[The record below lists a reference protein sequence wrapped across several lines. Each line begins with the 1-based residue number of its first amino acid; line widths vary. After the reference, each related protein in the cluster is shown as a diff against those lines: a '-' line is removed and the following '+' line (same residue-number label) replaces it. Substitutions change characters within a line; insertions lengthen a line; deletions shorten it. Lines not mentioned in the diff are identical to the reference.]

1 MPAKAKPPRKA
12 RRLPAH
18 AAAPGPVR
26 ARRAAKGAAG
36 PAAKKA
42 ATEGKVDGKKPPA
55 ATPAADKADKA
66 TGKRGLKKGSRK
78 PPSAAGHAAATAAEP
93 SADVPAAALAPT
105 AAPPPSGPPAKRR
118 ATAQSL
124 AAGQRD
130 ISVSEFF
137 AKNRH
142 LLGFDSPRKALLTSV
157 KEAVD
162 NSLDACEEAGIL
174 PEIWV
179 HIEQVGE
186 SGNRFRMS
194 VQDNGPGIVSK
205 QIPLIFGK
213 LLYGSKFHRLRMS
226 RGQQGIGISAAGMY
240 GVLTTG
246 KPVKIISKID
256 AKHAAHYSELR
267 IDTKTNQP
275 EILNGKGDGVD
286 IPAGKGGA
294 ELMKKHSIEWVA
306 ENDRGESIE
315 HGTRVTIEMEAKFQ
329 RGRGSVEE
337 YLEQTAISNPHARI
351 HFQGPD
357 GPERILER
365 STNDLPP
372 EPKEIKPHPYGV
384 ELGRLVTMLQEQPR
398 LTLSQFLVQSFSRV
412 SHGTAKKICD
422 TAKLS
427 PRVTAGKLGRGEA
440 DALFKAV
447 QDTKIPPPATD
458 CVVPIG
464 EQRLLAGLRQVVPG
478 EFFTAA
484 TRPPSVYR
492 GNPFVIEAALAFGG
506 GPSAQKVSLEG
517 LSELAG
523 ESDARSLRQFLTTT
537 FAGMSGEGADKIL
550 EEAKLAPR
558 QSPAR
563 LTKQALA
570 ALHGA
575 MQHVNVDE
583 GQSMTVLRYAN
594 RVPLQFQPA
603 ACAVT
608 QTILSTNWRSYG
620 LSQSRGSLPTGP
632 VTTMVHVASVWVP
645 FTSESKEAIAS
656 YPEIQKEIR
665 LALQAVGRKLGMYLR
680 RRLRVA
686 QEGQRRS
693 IFLRYLKE
701 VATAVSSINGL
712 DRDELYDKLLAVAKR
727 KTAEADVKLDDR
739 GRPIQEQEEDL
750 ELGDNCIIVPQ
761 GPAAPPAAPP
771 PDAAA
776 APATQGRRSR
786 RKPIAVT
793 LGDPDGGGAAVE
805 AAPTKQR
812 RKPPRRGRKAG

>member
-1 MPAKAKPPRKA
+1 MATKTPRPKSKPKS
-12 RRLPAH
+12 
-18 AAAPGPVR
+18 
-26 ARRAAKGAAG
+26 AAKTGKPLKAPPEETPAIAAE
-36 PAAKKA
+36 A
-42 ATEGKVDGKKPPA
+42 PPA
-55 ATPAADKADKA
+55 AVTSGKA
-66 TGKRGLKKGSRK
+66 
-78 PPSAAGHAAATAAEP
+78 
-93 SADVPAAALAPT
+93 
-105 AAPPPSGPPAKRR
+105 PAKRR
-118 ATAQSL
+118 ATAQTL

-179 HIEQVGE
+179 HIEPVGD
-186 SGNRFRMS
+186 SVSRYRMG
-194 VQDNGPGIVSK
+194 VQDNGPGIVRK

-246 KPVKIISKID
+246 KPVKIISKTG
-256 AKHAAHYSELR
+256 AKDAAHYYELR

-275 EILNGKGDGVD
+275 EILNGKGEGVD
-286 IPAGKGGA
+286 IPTGKGRD

-306 ENDRGESIE
+306 ENDRGEAID

-365 STNDLPP
+365 STDDLPP

-384 ELGRLVTMLQEQPR
+384 ELGRLVTMLQEHPK
-398 LTLSQFLVQSFSRV
+398 LTLAQFLTQSFSRV
-412 SHGTAKKICD
+412 SHSTAKRLCD
-422 TAKLS
+422 LAKLS
-427 PRVTAGKLGRGEA
+427 TRVTTGKLGRGEA
-440 DALFKAV
+440 DALYKAI
-447 QDTKIPPPATD
+447 QETKIPPPATD

-492 GNPFVIEAALAFGG
+492 GNPFVIEAALAYGG
-506 GPSAQKVSLEG
+506 GPSVQKVTLEA
-517 LSELAG
+517 LTELAG

-537 FAGMSGEGADKIL
+537 FTGMGGEAADKIL
-550 EEAKLAPR
+550 AESELAPR
-558 QSPAR
+558 QSPSKLKKA
-563 LTKQALA
+563 ALE

-575 MQHVNVDE
+575 MQHVNVDD

-594 RVPLQFQPA
+594 RVPLQFQHA

-620 LSQSRGSLPTGP
+620 LSQSRGSLPSGP

-665 LALQAVGRKLGMYLR
+665 LALQAVGRKLGMYMR

-693 IFLRYLKE
+693 IFLRYLGE
-701 VATAVSSINGL
+701 VASAVSVINGV
-712 DRDELYDKLLAVAKR
+712 DRDKLFEQLLAVAKK

-739 GRPIQEQEEDL
+739 GKPIEEEDDL
-750 ELGDNCIIVPQ
+750 DLGDNCIIVPQ
-761 GPAAPPAAPP
+761 ALPGTDAEEKQPAK
-771 PDAAA
+771 
-776 APATQGRRSR
+776 RKR
-786 RKPIAVT
+786 RK
-793 LGDPDGGGAAVE
+793 
-805 AAPTKQR
+805 
-812 RKPPRRGRKAG
+812 

>member
-1 MPAKAKPPRKA
+1 MATTAPKSRKARTAPPAAAPAAAAKAAEPAPAASPAKA
-12 RRLPAH
+12 
-18 AAAPGPVR
+18 
-26 ARRAAKGAAG
+26 
-36 PAAKKA
+36 
-42 ATEGKVDGKKPPA
+42 AT
-55 ATPAADKADKA
+55 
-66 TGKRGLKKGSRK
+66 
-78 PPSAAGHAAATAAEP
+78 
-93 SADVPAAALAPT
+93 
-105 AAPPPSGPPAKRR
+105 KRR

-179 HIEQVGE
+179 RIEQVGE
-186 SGNRFRMS
+186 SGSRYRMS

-256 AKHAAHYSELR
+256 AKHPAHYSELR

-294 ELMKKHSIEWVA
+294 ELMRKHSIEWVA
-306 ENDRGESIE
+306 ENDKGETLE

-337 YLEQTAISNPHARI
+337 YLAQTAISNPHARI
-351 HFQGPD
+351 HFQGPESVEQIFD
-357 GPERILER
+357 R
-365 STNDLPP
+365 STDDLPP

-384 ELGRLVTMLQEQPR
+384 ELGRLVTMLQEHPK
-398 LTLSQFLVQSFSRV
+398 LTLAQFLTQSFSRV

-427 PRVTAGKLGRGEA
+427 TRVTTGKLGRGEA
-440 DALFKAV
+440 DALYKAV
-447 QDTKIPPPATD
+447 QETKIPPPATD

-484 TRPPSVYR
+484 TRPPAVYR
-492 GNPFVIEAALAFGG
+492 GNPFVIEAALAYGG
-506 GPSAQKVSLEG
+506 GVAAQKISREG
-517 LSELAG
+517 LGELAA

-537 FAGMSGEGADKIL
+537 FSGLGTEAADRIL
-550 EEAKLAPR
+550 AEAQLAPR
-558 QSPAR
+558 QSPAK
-563 LTKQALA
+563 LKKQQLDM
-570 ALHGA
+570 LHGA
-575 MQHVNVDE
+575 MQNVSVEE
-583 GQSMTVLRYAN
+583 GQSMNVLRYAN

-620 LSQSRGSLPTGP
+620 LSQSRGSLPGGP
-632 VTTMVHVASVWVP
+632 VTAMVHVASVWVP

-665 LALQAVGRKLGMYLR
+665 LALQAVGRKLGMYMR

-701 VATAVSSINGL
+701 VAAAVSVINGI
-712 DRDELYDKLLAVAKR
+712 DREKLYEQLLAVAKR

-739 GRPIQEQEEDL
+739 GRPIQEEEDL

-761 GPAAPPAAPP
+761 VVPGGAAEPHPEPADPS
-771 PDAAA
+771 A
-776 APATQGRRSR
+776 APAR
-786 RKPIAVT
+786 
-793 LGDPDGGGAAVE
+793 
-805 AAPTKQR
+805 
-812 RKPPRRGRKAG
+812 RRGRKTAEPASEPRTPQKRGRGGRPAPTEPAALAPRPAKGSRGGRPRRKR

>member
-1 MPAKAKPPRKA
+1 
-12 RRLPAH
+12 
-18 AAAPGPVR
+18 
-26 ARRAAKGAAG
+26 
-36 PAAKKA
+36 
-42 ATEGKVDGKKPPA
+42 
-55 ATPAADKADKA
+55 
-66 TGKRGLKKGSRK
+66 
-78 PPSAAGHAAATAAEP
+78 
-93 SADVPAAALAPT
+93 
-105 AAPPPSGPPAKRR
+105 
-118 ATAQSL
+118 
-124 AAGQRD
+124 
-130 ISVSEFF
+130 
-137 AKNRH
+137 
-142 LLGFDSPRKALLTSV
+142 
-157 KEAVD
+157 
-162 NSLDACEEAGIL
+162 
-174 PEIWV
+174 
-179 HIEQVGE
+179 
-186 SGNRFRMS
+186 MS

-306 ENDRGESIE
+306 ENDRGEPIE

-337 YLEQTAISNPHARI
+337 YLEQTAIANPHARI

-365 STNDLPP
+365 SSDDLPP

-384 ELGRLVTMLQEQPR
+384 ELGRLVTMLQEHPK
-398 LTLSQFLVQSFSRV
+398 LTLAQFLTQSFSRV

-427 PRVTAGKLGRGEA
+427 PRVTTGKLGRGEA
-440 DALFKAV
+440 DALYKTI
-447 QDTKIPPPATD
+447 QETKIPPPATD

-492 GNPFVIEAALAFGG
+492 GNPFVIEAALAYGG
-506 GPSAQKVSLEG
+506 GPSAQRITREG
-517 LSELAG
+517 LGELAG

-537 FAGMSGEGADKIL
+537 FTGMGGEAADKIIA
-550 EEAKLAPR
+550 EAELAPR
-558 QSPAR
+558 QSPSK
-563 LTKQALA
+563 LKKQQLD

-594 RVPLQFQPA
+594 RVPLQFQHA

-608 QTILSTNWRSYG
+608 QTILATNWRSYG
-620 LSQSRGSLPTGP
+620 LSQSRGSLPSGP
-632 VTTMVHVASVWVP
+632 VTVMVHVASVWVP

-665 LALQAVGRKLGMYLR
+665 LALQAVGRKLGMYMR

-693 IFLRYLKE
+693 IFLRYLGE
-701 VATAVSSINGL
+701 VAAAVSTINGA
-712 DRDELYDKLLAVAKR
+712 DKAKLYEQLLAVAKR

-739 GRPIQEQEEDL
+739 GKPIEDEEEL
-750 ELGDNCIIVPQ
+750 ELGDNCIIVPPTVP
-761 GPAAPPAAPP
+761 G
-771 PDAAA
+771 AAA
-776 APATQGRRSR
+776 AVGAEPQTAAGKPDRKRGRREK
-786 RKPIAVT
+786 KP
-793 LGDPDGGGAAVE
+793 PPQR
-805 AAPTKQR
+805 PTKLAEKAPKKR
-812 RKPPRRGRKAG
+812 TAKPGRKSR

>member
-1 MPAKAKPPRKA
+1 MAKSTKPPKKTPAKPPKEA
-12 RRLPAH
+12 
-18 AAAPGPVR
+18 AAAP
-26 ARRAAKGAAG
+26 ASADGAAVAES
-36 PAAKKA
+36 PA
-42 ATEGKVDGKKPPA
+42 KPPA
-55 ATPAADKADKA
+55 
-66 TGKRGLKKGSRK
+66 
-78 PPSAAGHAAATAAEP
+78 TAAKP
-93 SADVPAAALAPT
+93 L
-105 AAPPPSGPPAKRR
+105 AKRR
-118 ATAQSL
+118 ATAQTL

-179 HIEQVGE
+179 HIEQVGD
-186 SGNRFRMS
+186 SGSRYRMG

-256 AKHAAHYSELR
+256 AKHTAHYSELR

-275 EILNGKGDGVD
+275 EILNGKGEGVD

-306 ENDRGESIE
+306 ENDKGDAIE

-337 YLEQTAISNPHARI
+337 YLEQTAISNPHARL

-365 STNDLPP
+365 STDDLPP

-384 ELGRLVTMLQEQPR
+384 ELGRLVTMLQEHPKF
-398 LTLSQFLVQSFSRV
+398 TLAQFLTQSFSRV

-422 TAKLS
+422 IAKLS
-427 PRVTAGKLGRGEA
+427 TRVTTGKLGRGEA
-440 DALFKAV
+440 DALFKAI
-447 QDTKIPPPATD
+447 QDIKIPPPATD

-464 EQRLLAGLRQVVPG
+464 EQRLLAGIRQVVPG

-484 TRPPSVYR
+484 TRPPGVYR
-492 GNPFVIEAALAFGG
+492 GNPFVIEASLAYGG
-506 GPSAQKVSLEG
+506 GPSAQKISLDA
-517 LSELAG
+517 LVELAG
-523 ESDARSLRQFLTTT
+523 DSDARSLRQFLTTT
-537 FAGMSGEGADKIL
+537 FSGLGGEAADKIL
-550 EEAKLAPR
+550 DEAKLAPR
-558 QSPAR
+558 QSPSK
-563 LTKQALA
+563 LKKPELQ

-575 MQHVNVDE
+575 MQHVNADE
-583 GQSMTVLRYAN
+583 GQNMTVLRYAN

-620 LSQSRGSLPTGP
+620 LSQSRGSLPSGP
-632 VTTMVHVASVWVP
+632 VTVMVHVASVWVP

-665 LALQAVGRKLGMYLR
+665 LALQAVGRNLGMYLR

-701 VATAVSSINGL
+701 VAGAVSVINGV
-712 DRDELYDKLLAVAKR
+712 DREKLYEQLLAVAKK

-739 GRPIQEQEEDL
+739 GKPIVDEEEL

-761 GPAAPPAAPP
+761 TVPGLSG
-771 PDAAA
+771 AAA
-776 APATQGRRSR
+776 DADAEGDADE
-786 RKPIAVT
+786 KPT
-793 LGDPDGGGAAVE
+793 
-805 AAPTKQR
+805 
-812 RKPPRRGRKAG
+812 RGRKKKTAARGRK

>member
-1 MPAKAKPPRKA
+1 MVKTATRPQAAGKKSGKTKSVQAPAADSAAAAVDQVHVAPAKA
-12 RRLPAH
+12 
-18 AAAPGPVR
+18 
-26 ARRAAKGAAG
+26 
-36 PAAKKA
+36 
-42 ATEGKVDGKKPPA
+42 
-55 ATPAADKADKA
+55 
-66 TGKRGLKKGSRK
+66 
-78 PPSAAGHAAATAAEP
+78 
-93 SADVPAAALAPT
+93 
-105 AAPPPSGPPAKRR
+105 PAKRR
-118 ATAQSL
+118 ATAQTL

-179 HIEQVGE
+179 RLEEVGD
-186 SGNRFRMS
+186 SGTRYRMS

-256 AKHAAHYSELR
+256 AKHPAHYSELR

-294 ELMKKHSIEWVA
+294 ELMKKHSIEWVG
-306 ENDRGESIE
+306 ENDQGEPIE

-337 YLEQTAISNPHARI
+337 YLEQTAIANPHARL

-357 GPERILER
+357 GAERLLER
-365 STNDLPP
+365 SSDDLPP

-384 ELGRLVTMLQEQPR
+384 ELGRLVTMLQEHPK
-398 LTLSQFLVQSFSRV
+398 LTLAQFLTQSFSRV

-422 TAKLS
+422 ISKLS
-427 PRVTAGKLGRGEA
+427 TRVTTGKFGRGEA
-440 DALFKAV
+440 DALFKAI
-447 QDTKIPPPATD
+447 QETKIPPPATD

-484 TRPPSVYR
+484 TRPPAVYR
-492 GNPFVIEAALAFGG
+492 GNPFVIEAALAYGG
-506 GPSAQKVSLEG
+506 GTSAQKITREG
-517 LSELAG
+517 LSELAS
-523 ESDARSLRQFLTTT
+523 ESDARSLRQFHTTT
-537 FAGMSGEGADKIL
+537 FSGMGGEAADKIL
-550 EEAKLAPR
+550 TAAQLVPR
-558 QSPAR
+558 QSPSK
-563 LTKQALA
+563 LKKPQLD

-575 MQHVNVDE
+575 MQHVNADD
-583 GQSMTVLRYAN
+583 GQSMNVLRYAN

-608 QTILSTNWRSYG
+608 QMILSTNWRSYG
-620 LSQSRGSLPTGP
+620 LSQSRGSLPSGP
-632 VTTMVHVASVWVP
+632 VTVMVHVASVWVP
-645 FTSESKEAIAS
+645 FTSESKEAVAS

-665 LALQAVGRKLGMYLR
+665 LALQAVGRKLGMYMR

-686 QEGQRRS
+686 KEGQRRS
-693 IFLRYLKE
+693 IFLRYLGE
-701 VATAVSSINGL
+701 VAAAVSQINGV
-712 DRDELYDKLLAVAKR
+712 DKEKLYEQLLAVAKK
-727 KTAEADVKLDDR
+727 KTAEADMKLDDR
-739 GRPIQEQEEDL
+739 GRPIEDEEEL

-761 GPAAPPAAPP
+761 VIPGQAEPGAA
-771 PDAAA
+771 DG
-776 APATQGRRSR
+776 ATKTTTAKGRKSRIARIDDGESVGTKPRGADKGAKRQAKKPGKRRS
-786 RKPIAVT
+786 
-793 LGDPDGGGAAVE
+793 E
-805 AAPTKQR
+805 
-812 RKPPRRGRKAG
+812 RG

>member
-1 MPAKAKPPRKA
+1 
-12 RRLPAH
+12 
-18 AAAPGPVR
+18 
-26 ARRAAKGAAG
+26 
-36 PAAKKA
+36 
-42 ATEGKVDGKKPPA
+42 
-55 ATPAADKADKA
+55 
-66 TGKRGLKKGSRK
+66 
-78 PPSAAGHAAATAAEP
+78 
-93 SADVPAAALAPT
+93 
-105 AAPPPSGPPAKRR
+105 
-118 ATAQSL
+118 
-124 AAGQRD
+124 
-130 ISVSEFF
+130 
-137 AKNRH
+137 
-142 LLGFDSPRKALLTSV
+142 
-157 KEAVD
+157 
-162 NSLDACEEAGIL
+162 
-174 PEIWV
+174 
-179 HIEQVGE
+179 
-186 SGNRFRMS
+186 
-194 VQDNGPGIVSK
+194 
-205 QIPLIFGK
+205 
-213 LLYGSKFHRLRMS
+213 MS

-306 ENDRGESIE
+306 ENDRGEPVE

-337 YLEQTAISNPHARI
+337 YLEQTAIANPHARI

-365 STNDLPP
+365 SSEDLPP

-384 ELGRLVTMLQEQPR
+384 ELGRLVTMLQEHPK
-398 LTLSQFLVQSFSRV
+398 LTLAQFLTQSFSRV

-422 TAKLS
+422 SAKLS
-427 PRVTAGKLGRGEA
+427 TRVTTGKLGRGEA
-440 DALFKAV
+440 DAVYKAI
-447 QDTKIPPPATD
+447 QETKIPPPATD

-492 GNPFVIEAALAFGG
+492 GNPFVIEAALAYGG
-506 GPSAQKVSLEG
+506 GPSAQRITREALG
-517 LSELAG
+517 ELAG

-537 FAGMSGEGADKIL
+537 FTGMGGEAADKIL
-550 EEAKLAPR
+550 AEAELAPR
-558 QSPAR
+558 QSPAK
-563 LTKQALA
+563 LKKQQLD

-594 RVPLQFQPA
+594 RVPLQFQHA

-620 LSQSRGSLPTGP
+620 LSQSRGSLPSGP
-632 VTTMVHVASVWVP
+632 VTAMVHVASVWVP

-665 LALQAVGRKLGMYLR
+665 LALQAVGRKLGMYMR

-693 IFLRYLKE
+693 IFLRYLGE
-701 VATAVSSINGL
+701 VAAAVSTINGA
-712 DRDELYDKLLAVAKR
+712 DKAKLYEQLLAVAKR

-739 GRPIQEQEEDL
+739 GRPIEDEEEL
-750 ELGDNCIIVPQ
+750 ELGDNCIIVPPP
-761 GPAAPPAAPP
+761 GTEPAP
-771 PDAAA
+771 AA
-776 APATQGRRSR
+776 APTAATDDADHGRAR
-786 RKPIAVT
+786 RAKKPAGKRT
-793 LGDPDGGGAAVE
+793 AKTP
-805 AAPTKQR
+805 
-812 RKPPRRGRKAG
+812 RKTRP

>member
-1 MPAKAKPPRKA
+1 MAKSTKPPKKTPAKPPKEA
-12 RRLPAH
+12 
-18 AAAPGPVR
+18 AAAP
-26 ARRAAKGAAG
+26 ASADGAAVAES
-36 PAAKKA
+36 PA
-42 ATEGKVDGKKPPA
+42 KPPA
-55 ATPAADKADKA
+55 
-66 TGKRGLKKGSRK
+66 
-78 PPSAAGHAAATAAEP
+78 TAAKP
-93 SADVPAAALAPT
+93 L
-105 AAPPPSGPPAKRR
+105 AKRR
-118 ATAQSL
+118 ATAQTL

-179 HIEQVGE
+179 HIEQVGD
-186 SGNRFRMS
+186 SGSRYRMG

-256 AKHAAHYSELR
+256 AKHTAHYSELR

-275 EILNGKGDGVD
+275 EILNGKGEGVD

-306 ENDRGESIE
+306 ENDKGDAIE

-337 YLEQTAISNPHARI
+337 YLEQTAISNPHARL

-365 STNDLPP
+365 STDDLPP

-384 ELGRLVTMLQEQPR
+384 ELGRLVTMLQEHPKF
-398 LTLSQFLVQSFSRV
+398 TLAQFLTQSFSRV

-422 TAKLS
+422 IAKLS
-427 PRVTAGKLGRGEA
+427 TRVTTGKLGRGEA
-440 DALFKAV
+440 DALFKAI
-447 QDTKIPPPATD
+447 QDIKIPPPATD

-464 EQRLLAGLRQVVPG
+464 EQRLLAGIRQVVPG

-484 TRPPSVYR
+484 TRPPGVYR
-492 GNPFVIEAALAFGG
+492 GNPFVIEASLAYGG
-506 GPSAQKVSLEG
+506 GPSAQKISLDA
-517 LSELAG
+517 LVELAG
-523 ESDARSLRQFLTTT
+523 DSDARSLRQFLTTT
-537 FAGMSGEGADKIL
+537 FSGLGGEAADKIL
-550 EEAKLAPR
+550 DEAKLAPR
-558 QSPAR
+558 QSPSK
-563 LTKQALA
+563 LKKPELQ

-575 MQHVNVDE
+575 MQHVNADE
-583 GQSMTVLRYAN
+583 GQNMTVLRYAN

-620 LSQSRGSLPTGP
+620 LSQSRGSLPSGP
-632 VTTMVHVASVWVP
+632 VTVMVHVASVWVP

-701 VATAVSSINGL
+701 VAGAVSVINGV
-712 DRDELYDKLLAVAKR
+712 DREKLYEQLLAVAKK

-739 GRPIQEQEEDL
+739 GKPIVDEEEL

-761 GPAAPPAAPP
+761 TVPGLSG
-771 PDAAA
+771 AAA
-776 APATQGRRSR
+776 DADAEGDADE
-786 RKPIAVT
+786 KPT
-793 LGDPDGGGAAVE
+793 
-805 AAPTKQR
+805 
-812 RKPPRRGRKAG
+812 RGRKKKTAARGRK

>member
-1 MPAKAKPPRKA
+1 MARSANRSKPEAVAKARTKSRDQ
-12 RRLPAH
+12 
-18 AAAPGPVR
+18 AAEAPVEPV
-26 ARRAAKGAAG
+26 AEAV
-36 PAAKKA
+36 PSS
-42 ATEGKVDGKKPPA
+42 
-55 ATPAADKADKA
+55 
-66 TGKRGLKKGSRK
+66 TGK
-78 PPSAAGHAAATAAEP
+78 
-93 SADVPAAALAPT
+93 
-105 AAPPPSGPPAKRR
+105 APPKRR
-118 ATAQSL
+118 ATAQAL

-186 SGNRFRMS
+186 NGSRFRMG
-194 VQDNGPGIVSK
+194 VQDNGPGIVRK

-246 KPVKIISKID
+246 KPVKIISKTG
-256 AKHAAHYSELR
+256 AKDPAHYYELR

-275 EILNGKGDGVD
+275 EILNGRGEGVD
-286 IPAGKGGA
+286 IPSGKGGA

-306 ENDRGESIE
+306 DNDRGEPIG

-337 YLEQTAISNPHARI
+337 YLEQTAIANPHARI

-365 STNDLPP
+365 SSDDLPP

-384 ELGRLVTMLQEQPR
+384 ELGRLVTMLQEQPK
-398 LTLSQFLVQSFSRV
+398 LTLAQFLTQSFSRV
-412 SHGTAKKICD
+412 SHGTAKKLCD

-427 PRVTAGKLGRGEA
+427 TRTTTGKLGRGEA
-440 DALFKAV
+440 DALYKSI
-447 QDTKIPPPATD
+447 QETKIPPPATD
-458 CVVPIG
+458 CIVPIG

-492 GNPFVIEAALAFGG
+492 GNPFVIEAALAYGG
-506 GPSAQKVSLEG
+506 GVAAQKITREG
-517 LSELAG
+517 LGELAA

-537 FAGMSGEGADKIL
+537 FSGLGTEAADKIL
-550 EEAKLAPR
+550 AEAQLAPR
-558 QSPAR
+558 QSPSKLKKA
-563 LTKQALA
+563 ALD

-575 MQHVNVDE
+575 MQNVSVDE
-583 GQSMTVLRYAN
+583 GQSMNVLRYAN
-594 RVPLQFQPA
+594 RVPLQFQHA

-608 QTILSTNWRSYG
+608 QTILATNWRAYG
-620 LSQSRGSLPTGP
+620 LSQSRGGLPSGP
-632 VTTMVHVASVWVP
+632 VTAMVHVASVWVP
-645 FTSESKEAIAS
+645 FTSESKEAIAH

-665 LALQAVGRKLGMYLR
+665 LALQAVGRKLGMYMR

-693 IFLRYLKE
+693 IFLRYLGE
-701 VATAVSSINGL
+701 VAGAVSQINGT
-712 DRDELYDKLLAVAKR
+712 DRAKLYEQLLAVAKK

-739 GRPIQEQEEDL
+739 GRPIEDEEEL

-761 GPAAPPAAPP
+761 SVPGAMDGGETTSPAGGKPRGRRAKAATVSPAAVPKTA
-771 PDAAA
+771 
-776 APATQGRRSR
+776 RRR
-786 RKPIAVT
+786 R
-793 LGDPDGGGAAVE
+793 
-805 AAPTKQR
+805 R
-812 RKPPRRGRKAG
+812 